1 MARIRKGEAF
11 DSYQDFKSELT
22 NYEKAEYVN
31 FVVSK
36 SVLDENNPQLKYKKL
51 RLDCRSAGTHIK
63 TSTERETKTC
73 KIGCGSYISVQ
84 QKDKNGVRVLEIVN
98 VIANHNHSRSKK
110 LFDHMPKQRAQVAE
124 ENKNDLA
131 AYFATKSNVA
141 AVQTKLSAEGK
152 IITRRDLYNA
162 KVNWKKERRHHENE
176 LVQLIEVMANIE
188 NATTKIVVNP
198 NNEVEFIY
206 FQDSRMKKCFDA
218 FPDLILFDGTY
229 NLNDR
234 KMPLV
239 VVMIVDGSGVS
250 QIVAFIIVQSENIGT
265 FLRLFE
271 IFKEENPKHNEIRV
285 IMSDK
290 SFANRATFRDA
301 FPEAEHHFCV
311 FHVLQIFDRE
321 ITTKKREITTE
332 QKTNILQILRAM
344 VYAESESKY
353 IQLYEKLKEMN
364 CQKVNEYFEQH
375 WHNIRDQWV
384 GFYVNQYKNYE
395 NRTNNRLE
403 SFNQKI
409 KTVVSKY
416 SGLANFFEDLWTCTL
431 SYNVERD
438 HQVVDDVLRK
448 SLTKPR
454 IGYVSSYSD
463 ILTNYA
469 YRKVCQQAIKSEN
482 IRFSSICDIEAECL
496 ENSLIIKTSDK
507 HCTCAFFTSN
517 DLPCAHI
524 FAFLDVNNKEAFQPA
539 LCNKRWL
546 IENNKFVCELPYMFS
561 ETAGTHAVQ
570 STSQAGGNTSAQ
582 LIQMTPIQKYQA
594 ADKVLKQIGES
605 IAKKP
610 QDEFEEWMK
619 SITRFR
625 DFLENDQLPGKY
637 IMNS

>member
-1 MARIRKGEAF
+1 MARIRKGEVF
-11 DSYQDFKSELT
+11 HSYQDFDNELT
-22 NYEKAEYVN
+22 SYEKAQYVN
-31 FVVSK
+31 FVVSI
-36 SVLDENNPQLKYKKL
+36 SILDNENPQLKYKKL
-51 RLDCRSAGTHIK
+51 RLNCRSGGTHIK
-63 TSTERETKTC
+63 TSVERETKTC
-73 KIGCGSYISVQ
+73 KIGCDSYISVQ
-84 QKDKNGVRVLEIVN
+84 QKERNDERILEIVK
-98 VIANHNHSRSKK
+98 VIDNHNHPRSKE
-110 LFDHMPKQRAQVAE
+110 LFEHMPRQRMQVAE
-124 ENKNDLA
+124 ENKQELE

-141 AVQTKLSAEGK
+141 AIQTKLAAEGK
-152 IITRRDLYNA
+152 IVTRRDLYNA

-176 LVQLIEVMANIE
+176 LVQLIEIMANIE
-188 NATTKIVVNP
+188 DATTKMVVNSE
-198 NNEVEFIY
+198 NEVEFIF

-218 FPDLILFDGTY
+218 FPDLIFFDGTY

-239 VVMIVDGSGVS
+239 VVMVVDGSGVS
-250 QIVAFIIVQSENIGT
+250 QIAAFIIVQSENTGT

-271 IFKEENPKHNEIRV
+271 IFKEENPKHDEIRV

-290 SFANRATFRDA
+290 SFANRAAFREA
-301 FPEAEHHFCV
+301 FPDAAHHFCV

-332 QKTNILQILRAM
+332 QKTVILQILQAM

-353 IQLYEKLKEMN
+353 VHLYEKLKNMP
-364 CQKVNEYFEQH
+364 CPKVHEYFDQH

-384 GFYVNQYKNYE
+384 GFYVNQHKNYE

-409 KTVVSKY
+409 KTVITKY

-438 HQVVDDVLRK
+438 HQLADDVLRK
-448 SLTKPR
+448 SLTKPE
-454 IGYVSSYSD
+454 IGYMSPYSS

-482 IRFSSICDIEAECL
+482 IRFSLISDTEAECL
-496 ENSLIIKTSDK
+496 ENSLIIKTSDE

-524 FAFLDVNNKEAFQPA
+524 LAFLVHNKKGVYQPA

-546 IENNKFVCELPYMFS
+546 IENNKFMSELSYTLSS
-561 ETAGTHAVQ
+561 ETTHAVP
-570 STSQAGGNTSAQ
+570 STSQAVQNPTAQ
-582 LIQMTPIQKYQA
+582 IIQMTPIQKYQT
-594 ADKVLKQIGES
+594 ADKVLKQIGET

-610 QDEFEEWMK
+610 QKEFEEWMK
-619 SITRFR
+619 SIKRFH